1 MPTEPAGTPNQ
12 APSKTLLLGMGSP
25 ILSDDGVGLFVV
37 RSLVGRVPGLD
48 VDEAHITGLGLLDRI
63 GGYDRIFL
71 ADAMISENAEPGEV
85 LIFPPSTGTLH
96 LASSHGLDFAD
107 LLEMGRSGG
116 LAMPEDV
123 TIYGIPIK
131 TPVAFGEELTGDMAE
146 KFPRIV
152 EIIEAD
158 IRRRMALPL

>member
-1 MPTEPAGTPNQ
+1 MPAELTGNADKA
-12 APSKTLLLGMGSP
+12 APKTLLLGMGSP
-25 ILSDDGVGLFVV
+25 ILSDDGVGLLVV
-37 RSLVGRVPGLD
+37 RSFVGRIPGLD

-63 GGYDRIFL
+63 CGFDRLFL
-71 ADAMISENAEPGEV
+71 ADAMISENAAAGEV

-107 LLEMGRSGG
+107 LLEMGKSSG
-116 LAMPEDV
+116 LAMPTDV

-131 TPVAFGEELTGDMAE
+131 TPVAFGEELTGDMAV

-152 EIIEAD
+152 NIIEAD
-158 IRRRMALPL
+158 IRRRMAIPF